1 MTLRTLEKQ
10 QRRLMCYIK
19 RLLPLI
25 MVVAIPFLPG
35 CAPFSAIHGNLPD
48 VETVSKIKK
57 GETTKAQ
64 VLEILGPP
72 TSIAPFDPKTWYYI
86 GERVERV
93 AFFNPDIKEK
103 EVFVLVFN
111 DEDILESFTP
121 IDAPHDFDIQ
131 PNTRKTKTLGQD
143 PSLMQQMFGNF
154 GKFSRQKETKK

>member
-1 MTLRTLEKQ
+1 MRHL
-10 QRRLMCYIK
+10 K
-19 RLLPLI
+19 RLIPVI
-25 MVVAIPFLPG
+25 IISTAPFLTG
-35 CAPFSAIHGNLPD
+35 CAPFSTIHGNLPD
-48 VETVSKIKK
+48 AETVSKVKK

-72 TSIAPFDPKTWYYI
+72 TSIAPFNPKVWYYI

-93 AFFNPDIKEK
+93 AFFDPDVMEK
-103 EVFVLVFN
+103 EIFMVTFN

-121 IDAPHDFDIQ
+121 IERPHDFEIE